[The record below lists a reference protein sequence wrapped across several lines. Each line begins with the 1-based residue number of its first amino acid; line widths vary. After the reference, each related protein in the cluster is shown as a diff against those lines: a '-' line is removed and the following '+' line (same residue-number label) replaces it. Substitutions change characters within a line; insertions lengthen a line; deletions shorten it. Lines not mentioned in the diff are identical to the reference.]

1 MKAVKTILALTL
13 CAMAVFFLIST
24 RHQINEAIKGP
35 VSFATPGDN
44 ESYADK
50 IARYR
55 AGAENAARTACTNE
69 VVGLRGII
77 ALDVQT
83 YDNNFKNW
91 TANATVEYINHIGG
105 VDRTNIELTFDPG
118 YTGVPTWFKKTD

>member
-1 MKAVKTILALTL
+1 
-13 CAMAVFFLIST
+13 MAVFFLIST
-24 RHQINEAIKGP
+24 WHQSAEVRHVGILDG
-35 VSFATPGDN
+35 PGDN
-44 ESYADK
+44 ESYEDK

-55 AGAENAARTACTNE
+55 AGAENAARIACTNE
-69 VVGLRGII
+69 IVGLRGII

-91 TANATVEYINHIGG
+91 TANATVEYINHIGS

-118 YTGVPTWFKKTD
+118 YSGVPTWFKKTD